1 MGYVHSNIPATNLLL
16 IVDKGYFD
24 VGLVREI
31 AWGSAAFDQLVLP
44 HDYKQTI
51 RAFVDAQMSGLDEF
65 DDIIKGKGERRH
77 ALKGQ

>member
-1 MGYVHSNIPATNLLL
+1 MGYVHSDIPVAKLLL

-24 VGLVREI
+24 VDLVGEI
-31 AWGSAAFDQLVLP
+31 TWGSAAFDQLVLP

-65 DDIIKGKGERRH
+65 DDVIKGKGKRRH
-77 ALKGQ
+77 GLKRQ